1 MFHLLTGKVCR
12 NFHFELLLDV
22 VILVKHLV
30 MLMSH
35 LVLNNHQVLDAV
47 ILVKHLVIVIIRLA
61 IMMASYLFQN
71 KNLED
76 SNHPRVFQAGVQ
88 VL

>member
-1 MFHLLTGKVCR
+1 MIVRLFHLLTGEVCR

-22 VILVKHLV
+22 VILVKHLI

-47 ILVKHLVIVIIRLA
+47 ILVKHLVILIIRLA
-61 IMMASYLFQN
+61 MMLASYLFHN
-71 KNLED
+71 KSLED
-76 SNHPRVFQAGVQ
+76 SNDPRV
-88 VL
+88 L